1 MGTVGYKN
9 NHNSLRTCTVLISF
23 WSMFKMPQWLENLNG
38 VDIQGADST
47 LPNPIVPAHQC
58 SCAWA
63 TGQMLKVKLS
73 SVAVPSEGRRPVEGI
88 LSEYTIPQHS
98 RCGGTRRSKGNCHCL
113 RLFSTPVKTHEA
125 SRLPPTR
132 VPRAAFFSP
141 SHLLLVLF
149 NFLQAFL
156 SGSLISLYPSEPSG

>member
-1 MGTVGYKN
+1 
-9 NHNSLRTCTVLISF
+9 
-23 WSMFKMPQWLENLNG
+23 MFKRPQWLETLNG
-38 VDIQGADST
+38 VDRQGADSI
-47 LPNPIVPAHQC
+47 LHNSIVPVHQC

-73 SVAVPSEGRRPVEGI
+73 SVAVPSEGRRPAEGI
-88 LSEYTIPQHS
+88 LGEYTIKLHS
-98 RCGGTRRSKGNCHCL
+98 RYGGTWRSKGNCHHL
-113 RLFSTPVKTHEA
+113 RLSSTPVKTGEA